1 MPAYTM
7 KKVKEIIIYTIIGN
21 TLEQS
26 AAQIK
31 IHFRKI
37 IRYKIQQERNQGIIC
52 DIKDYELQLISITHW
67 QKSLASWNIFYHF
80 R

>member
-37 IRYKIQQERNQGIIC
+37 IRYKIQ
-52 DIKDYELQLISITHW
+52 
-67 QKSLASWNIFYHF
+67 
-80 R
+80 